1 MLRDLQALAYQIMAG
16 SAMNSIP
23 RILAPA
29 LALAL
34 AACGG
39 SGDAPATAPPLAGAR
54 IGGPFVLTN
63 SAGKVVR
70 DSDFAGTWRIMYFGY
85 TYCPDVC
92 PVDVQNIAAGVKAFE
107 DDEPELGA
115 RVVPI
120 FVTVDP
126 ERDTPAVVGK
136 FVSAFHPRMVGLT
149 GSAQAIA
156 DAARAYGVSY
166 RKVQSPGASEYL
178 MDHSRT
184 AILMDPQGR
193 PVALLPQDEGG
204 PAVAAELKKWVR

>member
-1 MLRDLQALAYQIMAG
+1 MAG
-16 SAMNSIP
+16 NAMNSIP
-23 RILAPA
+23 RILLPA

-39 SGDAPATAPPLAGAR
+39 SAETPAPPPLAGAR
-54 IGGPFVLTN
+54 IGGPFVLTD
-63 SAGKVVR
+63 GQGQVVR
-70 DSDFAGTWRIMYFGY
+70 DTDFAGTWRIMYFGY

-107 DDEPELGA
+107 DESPALGA
-115 RVVPI
+115 KVVPI

-178 MDHSRT
+178 MDHSRI

-204 PAVAAELKKWVR
+204 PAVAAELAKWVR

>member
-1 MLRDLQALAYQIMAG
+1 MQGVAYQIMAG
-16 SAMNSIP
+16 NTMNSIL
-23 RILAPA
+23 RTLAPA

-39 SGDAPATAPPLAGAR
+39 APEPAATPPLAGAR
-54 IGGPFVLTN
+54 IGGPFVLTD

-70 DSDFAGTWRIMYFGY
+70 DTDFAGKWRIMYFGY

-107 DDEPELGA
+107 GEEPELGA
-115 RVVPI
+115 KVVPI

-136 FVSAFHPRMVGLT
+136 FVSAFPPRMVGLT

-156 DAARAYGVSY
+156 DAARAYGVTYAKS
-166 RKVQSPGASEYL
+166 QPPGATEYL

>member
-1 MLRDLQALAYQIMAG
+1 MAG
-16 SAMNSIP
+16 NTMNSILRP
-23 RILAPA
+23 LAPA

-34 AACGG
+34 AACG
-39 SGDAPATAPPLAGAR
+39 SAPEPAPTAPLAGAR
-54 IGGPFVLTN
+54 IGGPFVLTD
-63 SAGKVVR
+63 GQGRVVR
-70 DSDFAGTWRIMYFGY
+70 DTDFAGKWRIMYFGY

-107 DDEPELGA
+107 AEEPELGA
-115 RVVPI
+115 KVVPI
-120 FVTVDP
+120 FITVDP

-156 DAARAYGVSY
+156 DAARAYGVTY
-166 RKVQSPGASEYL
+166 AKQQSPGATEYL

-184 AILMDPQGR
+184 AILMNPRGQ
-193 PVALLPQDEGG
+193 PVALLPQEESGE
-204 PAVAAELKKWVR
+204 AVAAELKKWVR

>member
-1 MLRDLQALAYQIMAG
+1 MAAN
-16 SAMNSIP
+16 AMNSILRP
-23 RILAPA
+23 SL

-34 AACGG
+34 TLSACGG
-39 SGDAPATAPPLAGAR
+39 QAEPPATPPLAGAR
-54 IGGPFVLTN
+54 IGGPFVLTD
-63 SAGKVVR
+63 STGKVVR
-70 DSDFAGTWRIMYFGY
+70 DTDFAGKWRIMYFGY
-85 TYCPDVC
+85 TFCPDVC
-92 PVDVQNIAAGVKAFE
+92 PVDVQNIAAGLKAFE
-107 DDEPELGA
+107 DESPALGA
-115 RVVPI
+115 QVVPI

-156 DAARAYGVSY
+156 DAARAYGVTYAKS
-166 RKVQSPGASEYL
+166 QPPGASEYL